1 MPTATYNKFNVF
13 TLDLL
18 NGVHDFD
25 AHVFKVMLTLTA
37 PVATNTIRG
46 NLTEIAGGNGYTTGG
61 NTTTIST
68 SAVSGTTSKVTA
80 SDVTF
85 TAAGGAIAN
94 FRYAVLYN
102 DTPTSPV
109 DPLIAWFDYGTTV
122 TLNDG
127 EQLVVDFTDL
137 LTIA

>member
-18 NGVHDFD
+18 NGVHDVD

-46 NLTEIAGGNGYTTGG
+46 NLSEIAGGNGYTTGG

>member
-46 NLTEIAGGNGYTTGG
+46 NLSEIAGGNGYTTGG